1 MLKNDSIYSIYI
13 YIYRSKPTISSD
25 NGKNGNQFGEMY
37 IDIPYEIFVKNI
49 MAEEEEE
56 EKEEESE
63 VTNLVANRESGFR
76 IDVTQRYF
84 LF

>member
-1 MLKNDSIYSIYI
+1 
-13 YIYRSKPTISSD
+13 
-25 NGKNGNQFGEMY
+25 MY
-37 IDIPYEIFVKNI
+37 TEIPDEIVVKKI
-49 MAEEEEE
+49 TAEEEEE

>member
-1 MLKNDSIYSIYI
+1 
-13 YIYRSKPTISSD
+13 
-25 NGKNGNQFGEMY
+25 MY
-37 IDIPYEIFVKNI
+37 IDIPYEIFVKII
-49 MAEEEEE
+49 MAEEEE

>member
-1 MLKNDSIYSIYI
+1 
-13 YIYRSKPTISSD
+13 
-25 NGKNGNQFGEMY
+25 MY
-37 IDIPYEIFVKNI
+37 IDIPDEIVVKNR

-63 VTNLVANRESGFR
+63 VTNLVPNRESAFR